1 MFGFVRIYEGVK
13 VENVQNIENN
23 IQKAKIT
30 VKKNNGVCE
39 AFSYEK
45 LLKSLVMVDVKQ
57 LTNT

>member
-30 VKKNNGVCE
+30 VKKNNGVRE

-45 LLKSLVMVDVKQ
+45 LLK
-57 LTNT
+57 